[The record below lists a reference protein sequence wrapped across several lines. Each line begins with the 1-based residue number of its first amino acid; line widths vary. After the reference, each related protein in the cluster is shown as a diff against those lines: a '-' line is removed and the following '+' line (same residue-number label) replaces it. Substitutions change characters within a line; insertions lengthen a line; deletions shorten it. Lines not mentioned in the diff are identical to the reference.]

1 MWNFRYFYTKYTAAR
16 VPSYFVFHHGETPDP
31 HLLGK
36 GNDMAYA
43 IYRHSKHKNLGTVT
57 ASSRHMTR
65 EATTPNADP
74 ARADQNQ
81 ILIGSEDPAADVA
94 ALVPALDAVDEDGK
108 KRRRK
113 NPLSRWKSS

>member
-1 MWNFRYFYTKYTAAR
+1 
-16 VPSYFVFHHGETPDP
+16 
-31 HLLGK
+31 
-36 GNDMAYA
+36 MAYA

-74 ARADQNQ
+74 ARADLNQ

-94 ALVPALDAVDEDGK
+94 ALVPSSMPWTRTARSAAGK
-108 KRRRK
+108 T
-113 NPLSRWKSS
+113 P